1 MPGLDGERA
10 GRERGQCPTQPTE
23 SLSRPGTLP
32 QTHVERSGVEPTL
45 LFLDSRNGL
54 LSAHPRE
61 HRGDVSVVEEGQ
73 LEPCR
78 RRGRLLDG
86 CAPLQTQPDLERT
99 LVHVRQHPAL
109 QGPPEPEPGRQQHR
123 RQRDDASP
131 VIEGGFQDPVIP
143 VRKAQEDPVE
153 GVEERRDHD
162 ENSSGDPAEQ
172 PAEGVLYGLPS
183 SKHPMPGRATHLF
196 RPAQLALDRL
206 LGKLP
211 QRLAIAPPSGGHRGK
226 QRKGYDQA
234 RHKSERH
241 GEREGS
247 EELTRHSLHVHDG
260 PKHADRC
267 ERGGSDGSLHLFGTQ
282 RGRGHR

>member
-1 MPGLDGERA
+1 M
-10 GRERGQCPTQPTE
+10 
-23 SLSRPGTLP
+23 
-32 QTHVERSGVEPTL
+32 
-45 LFLDSRNGL
+45 
-54 LSAHPRE
+54 SAHPRE
-61 HRGDVSVVEEGQ
+61 HRGDVSVVEEGL

-78 RRGRLLDG
+78 RGGRLLDG
-86 CAPLQTQPDLERT
+86 CPPLQVQPGLERT

-109 QGPPEPEPGRQQHR
+109 QGPPEPEPGRQQRR
-123 RQRDDASP
+123 RQRDDAAP

-153 GVEERRDHD
+153 GVEERRYHE
-162 ENSSGDPAEQ
+162 ENGPGDPVEQ
-172 PAEGVLYGLPS
+172 PAEGILYRPPS
-183 SKHPMPGRATHLF
+183 GNRPMPGRATYLF
-196 RPAQLALDRL
+196 RPAQTAFDGL

-211 QRLAIAPPSGGHRGK
+211 QRLAIAPPSSGHRGK

-267 ERGGSDGSLHLFGTQ
+267 ERGGSDGSLHLFGTH